1 MGVSATGFPIF
12 FRFPVDF
19 FSGLL
24 PYCRKHH
31 QPAGDYAKLFAQE
44 HALVSTH
51 GGKIAKNECARFK
64 VHLGFDYGS
73 FSVRLVFI

>member
-12 FRFPVDF
+12 QISGGF

-51 GGKIAKNECARFK
+51 GGKITKNACARFK